1 MAKWRVYYTTG
12 FNLSCS
18 IVWSFLPSLVYRL
31 SNMTEMQATVICNFF
46 FKKNVHNLVTD
57 FMVFLDLFTRK
68 KIHWWMYK
76 CKCEKNAT
84 NHCEILY
91 QFLSLLPPPFFPFL
105 CLCFLP
111 FFFYFFL
118 VFQYLITRYFYFAF
132 IIQFN
137 VNFSGL
143 FLSFGREIF
152 IKLMFNKP
160 HGFLRHLCHF
170 LKNSSQFIT
179 AIL

>member
-1 MAKWRVYYTTG
+1 
-12 FNLSCS
+12 
-18 IVWSFLPSLVYRL
+18 
-31 SNMTEMQATVICNFF
+31 MTEMQATVICNFF

-68 KIHWWMYK
+68 KKFIDECTSANVKKMLQTIVRYF
-76 CKCEKNAT
+76 T
-84 NHCEILY
+84 SS
-91 QFLSLLPPPFFPFL
+91 FPFFP
-105 CLCFLP
+105 LP
-111 FFFYFFL
+111 FFLFFVFAFCLFFYFFL

-143 FLSFGREIF
+143 FLSFSREIF
-152 IKLMFNKP
+152 IKLMFNKR

-170 LKNSSQFIT
+170 LKNSLQFIIV
-179 AIL
+179 IL

>member
-1 MAKWRVYYTTG
+1 M
-12 FNLSCS
+12 NLSCS
-18 IVWSFLPSLVYRL
+18 IIWSFLPSLVYRL

-46 FKKNVHNLVTD
+46 LKKNVHNLDTD

-76 CKCEKNAT
+76 CKCEKKCYKPLWDT
-84 NHCEILY
+84 LPVP
-91 QFLSLLPPPFFPFL
+91 FPSSPSLFSFPLSLLFA
-105 CLCFLP
+105 

-143 FLSFGREIF
+143 FLSFSREIF

-170 LKNSSQFIT
+170 LKNS
-179 AIL
+179 L